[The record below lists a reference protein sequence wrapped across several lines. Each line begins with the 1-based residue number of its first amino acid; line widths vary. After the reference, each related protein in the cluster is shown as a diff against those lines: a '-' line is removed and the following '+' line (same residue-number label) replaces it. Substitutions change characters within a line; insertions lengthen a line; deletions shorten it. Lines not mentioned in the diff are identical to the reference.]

1 MKVCN
6 QMKDNLIVQDVE
18 RSVLRKTTKMFRL
31 DKKIAFVTGA
41 GSGIGEQIARL
52 FAQQGAHVILAD
64 IRLDAAEQVAGE
76 IRADGGSARAQQLDV
91 AEESQVKAAIERVAA
106 TEGRLDILVNNA
118 GISHVGTILETSL
131 EDWERVMHVNA
142 RGVFL
147 CAREGVRQMLA
158 QLPAG
163 GVIINMS
170 SVAAT
175 IGVDRRLSYSAS
187 KGAVLALTRS
197 IAIDFVTQGIRCN
210 AICPGTVHT
219 PFVESYLARHFA
231 GHEDEVRQ
239 QLHARQPIGRM
250 GRPDEIACAAL
261 YLASDEAAFVTGSAL
276 VIDGGWTAK

>member
-1 MKVCN
+1 MQV
-6 QMKDNLIVQDVE
+6 
-18 RSVLRKTTKMFRL
+18 FRL
-31 DKKIAFVTGA
+31 DKKIAVVTGA

-76 IRADGGSARAQQLDV
+76 IRDSGGSVRAQQLDV
-91 AEESQVKAAIERVAA
+91 AEESQVMAAIERVAA
-106 TEGRLDILVNNA
+106 AEGRLDILVNNA
-118 GISHVGTILETSL
+118 GISHVGSILETSL
-131 EDWERVMHVNA
+131 EDWERVMSVNA

-147 CAREGVRQMLA
+147 CTREAVRQMLA
-158 QLPAG
+158 QSPAG

-175 IGVDRRLSYSAS
+175 IGVDGRLPYSAS

-197 IAIDFVTQGIRCN
+197 VAIDFVTRGIRCN
-210 AICPGTVHT
+210 AICPGTVQT
-219 PFVESYLARHFA
+219 PFVEGYLARHFS
-231 GHEDEVRQ
+231 GHEEEARR

-250 GRPDEIACAAL
+250 GQPDEIAHAAL
-261 YLASDEAAFVTGSAL
+261 YLASDEASFVTGSAL

>member
-1 MKVCN
+1 
-6 QMKDNLIVQDVE
+6 
-18 RSVLRKTTKMFRL
+18 MFRL

-52 FAQQGAHVILAD
+52 FAQQGAHVILTD
-64 IRLDAAEQVAGE
+64 IRVDAAERVASE
-76 IRADGGSARAQQLDV
+76 IRAAGGSSRTQQLDV
-91 AEESQVKAAIERVAA
+91 AEESQVKAAIERVAT

-118 GISHVGTILETSL
+118 GISHVGNILETSL
-131 EDWERVMHVNA
+131 QDWERVMRVNA

-158 QLPAG
+158 QSPVG

-170 SVAAT
+170 SVVAT
-175 IGVDRRLSYSAS
+175 IGINRRLPYSAS

-219 PFVESYLARHFA
+219 PFVESYLASHFA

-239 QLHARQPIGRM
+239 QLHSRQPIGRM
-250 GRPDEIACAAL
+250 GRPDEIAYAAL

-276 VIDGGWTAK
+276 FIDGGWTAK